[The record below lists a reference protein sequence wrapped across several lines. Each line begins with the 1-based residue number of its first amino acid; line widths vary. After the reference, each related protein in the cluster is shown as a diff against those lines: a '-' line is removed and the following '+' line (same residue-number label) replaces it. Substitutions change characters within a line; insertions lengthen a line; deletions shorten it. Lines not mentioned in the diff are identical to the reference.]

1 MSYIVS
7 WSEDYGWEDHWGV
20 FETLAEAQERS
31 RDLSEKDGVYCWA
44 ISQVVAASEPHW
56 VGSHDPEIED
66 ALDAAFAAVF
76 RKEKQNDLEF

>member
-7 WSEDYGWEDHWGV
+7 CSEDQGLKDYWFV
-20 FETLAEAQERS
+20 FNTLSAAQKHLRE
-31 RDLSEKDGVYCWA
+31 LSEKDGMYCWA

-56 VGSHDPEIED
+56 VGSHDPEIET
-66 ALDAAFAAVF
+66 ALDEAFAAVF